1 VPGHDRVQ
9 YRARHPALH
18 HDAAEAGGARDRL
31 VVVERIA
38 IAADLGEELD
48 VARRDEPGPPG
59 ALSDAWTAAGPTI
72 GCRCHVLLL
81 APGRDGG
88 TPVPPSWRGDLESM
102 ASLRRRRSLGH
113 VGAKL
118 RAYVE
123 VFPIA
128 PVGSQQLLPRF
139 LRTARVTGL
148 VPGRG
153 LSPVRMAV
161 LRDAAREGLGRG
173 LRVSTTQGQ
182 LTTTELQ

>member
-1 VPGHDRVQ
+1 MS
-9 YRARHPALH
+9 RAVTSL
-18 HDAAEAGGARDRL
+18 DRL
-31 VVVERIA
+31 ALCPTLGRPLRQPS
-38 IAADLGEELD
+38 AAGVTSFFSLL
-48 VARRDEPGPPG
+48 ARRGHAG
-59 ALSDAWTAAGPTI
+59 A
-72 GCRCHVLLL
+72 
-81 APGRDGG
+81 
-88 TPVPPSWRGDLESM
+88 PVFAVISKSM
-102 ASLRRRRSLGH
+102 ASLRRRRGLGH

-161 LRDAAREGLGRG
+161 LRDAAREGLGRD

-182 LTTTELQ
+182 LTTTELQVRLQLRIGRRRLGLGLQE